1 MANIKWSYMDH
12 WSMLT
17 QRGLIDPWYSRKC
30 MDRFIRQ
37 IVALGFTGYDS
48 FLYRLTSMASNFGG
62 GSLKNVLKFMQ
73 DRGME
78 KFVGIWPM
86 LAGTPHD
93 RSTHDQGVASAEQSL
108 KLVEGLGVE
117 NFIVMPGGQYAQVE
131 PVTDEKIKIMGE
143 YYNRIGEVTLR
154 HGIKLSCHH
163 EFFCAIH
170 SQEEIEKFYSWTD
183 PKYVFFYC
191 DTAQHVIAGVD
202 PVILYMKYH
211 DRCGGLH
218 LKDTH
223 YIDRVEDYRIPNDP
237 EMNSS
242 TTGRWF
248 WEMGTREGLVNFP
261 KLMKALKGYNYTG
274 WLTVEHDKADVYEGN
289 NASSTCMA
297 KWYID
302 NVLSPIYQ

>member
-1 MANIKWSYMDH
+1 
-12 WSMLT
+12 
-17 QRGLIDPWYSRKC
+17 
-30 MDRFIRQ
+30 
-37 IVALGFTGYDS
+37 V
-48 FLYRLTSMASNFGG
+48 
-62 GSLKNVLKFMQ
+62 
-73 DRGME
+73 
-78 KFVGIWPM
+78 
-86 LAGTPHD
+86 
-93 RSTHDQGVASAEQSL
+93 EQSL

-117 NFIVMPGGQYAQVE
+117 TFIAMPGGQYAQIE
-131 PVTDEKIKIMGE
+131 PVTDEKSRLMGE

-170 SQEEIEKFYSWTD
+170 SQEEIEKFYSATD

-202 PVILYMKYH
+202 PVKLYMKYH

-223 YIDRVEDYRIPNDP
+223 YVDHVEDYRIPNDP

-248 WEMGTREGLVNFP
+248 WEMGTREV
-261 KLMKALKGYNYTG
+261 
-274 WLTVEHDKADVYEGN
+274 
-289 NASSTCMA
+289 S
-297 KWYID
+297 
-302 NVLSPIYQ
+302 